1 MLVAAARLLY
11 DIDPIVL
18 GKPSRYY
25 ADVVR
30 KSVRTDGPIV
40 MFGDSQRADMGIAE
54 FLGADGVLVTSKPLD
69 PHLPQPHYVTTSLA
83 DAIHVHEPEHTS

>member
-1 MLVAAARLLY
+1 
-11 DIDPIVL
+11 
-18 GKPSRYY
+18 
-25 ADVVR
+25 
-30 KSVRTDGPIV
+30 V

-83 DAIHVHEPEHTS
+83 DAIHVHEPEHTP